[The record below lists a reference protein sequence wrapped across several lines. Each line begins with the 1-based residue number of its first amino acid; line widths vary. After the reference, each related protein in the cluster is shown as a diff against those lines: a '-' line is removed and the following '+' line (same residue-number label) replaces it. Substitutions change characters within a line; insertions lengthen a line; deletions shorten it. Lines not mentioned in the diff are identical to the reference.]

1 VGDLH
6 VGLQLYTPEEITAE
20 EETLIKRL
28 GEIQKAPLQR
38 RQKGFWSK
46 IKESLGA

>member
-1 VGDLH
+1 LA
-6 VGLQLYTPEEITAE
+6 PE

-28 GEIQKAPLQR
+28 AEIQTVPPAR
-38 RQKGFWSK
+38 AKGLWSK